1 MRRWVCI
8 IALLAGFAREDDVRR
23 IRLRE
28 PIAIVR
34 LIDDR
39 RRGTRGLVPTGA
51 WWTRQTG

>member
-8 IALLAGFAREDDVRR
+8 IALLAGFAREDDIRR